1 MSDYLWDRSAP
12 LDPEIAKLERILAPL
27 AYRGRPIPR
36 RRPYGAI
43 AASILVG
50 LLAWQL
56 QTKPAPS
63 LTAWKVTNVAG
74 EVSLGRRTASVASK
88 LRTGDI
94 LKTGAT
100 ASVTVEDEDF
110 GAINLSPESRLR
122 MVESRA
128 GRQRMNLERGRM
140 HALIWAP
147 PSQFV
152 VDTPAARAVDLGCE
166 YDLSVDADGNGFLEV
181 ETGWVAFQFRARESF
196 IPAGAACRTT
206 RQRGPGVPYYKDAP
220 PALLAAL
227 QRYESGG
234 DPEALQRVIDS
245 ARPKDALTLW
255 HLLTRVSGGLRA
267 QVFDRF
273 AALVPLPPAIDRARL
288 LNNDPQMLDLCWNA
302 LSLEDTDWWRSWKQ
316 SWKP

>member
-1 MSDYLWDRSAP
+1 MNDYLWDRSAP
-12 LDPEIAKLERILAPL
+12 VDPEIAKLERTLAPL
-27 AYRGRPIPR
+27 AYRGRPFR
-36 RRPYGAI
+36 RRLPYGAI
-43 AASILVG
+43 AASIVVG

-56 QTKPAPS
+56 QTTPAPS
-63 LTAWKVTNVAG
+63 RTAWKVTNVAG
-74 EVSLGRRTASVASK
+74 EVSLGRRTASVASQ
-88 LRTGDI
+88 LHTGEI
-94 LKTGAT
+94 LKTGVA

-110 GAINLSPESRLR
+110 GEIHLSPESRLR

-128 GRQRMNLERGRM
+128 GRQRMSLERGRM

-166 YDLSVDADGNGFLEV
+166 YDLAVDADGNGFLEV

-206 RQRGPGVPYYKDAP
+206 KHRGPGVPFYKDAP
-220 PALLAAL
+220 ARLLTALEHFESAGDAESL
-227 QRYESGG
+227 QH
-234 DPEALQRVIDS
+234 VIAS
-245 ARPKDALTLW
+245 ARPKDGLTLW
-255 HLLTRVSGGLRA
+255 HLLTRVSGGRRA

-273 AALVPLPPAIDRARL
+273 ASLVALPPAVDRERVL
-288 LNNDPQMLDLCWNA
+288 DNDPHMLDLCWNA
-302 LSLEDTDWWRSWKQ
+302 LSLEDAAWWRNWKQ